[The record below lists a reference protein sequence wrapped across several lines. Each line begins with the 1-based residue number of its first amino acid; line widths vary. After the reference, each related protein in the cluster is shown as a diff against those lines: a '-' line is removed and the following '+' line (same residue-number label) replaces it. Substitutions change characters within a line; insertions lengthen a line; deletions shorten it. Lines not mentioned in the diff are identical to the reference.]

1 MPIIKSAKKRVKQ
14 AEKRRI
20 RNYGTRRRLH
30 DVQKEY
36 YTLIKDKDV
45 AAATK
50 LLPSVYKTIDMAAK
64 KNVIHDNKAGRL
76 KSKAQKNLTAIS

>member
-14 AEKRRI
+14 AEKRKI

-30 DVQKEY
+30 DVQKQFY
-36 YTLIKDKDV
+36 ALIKDKNT
-45 AAATK
+45 AEAATM
-50 LLPSVYKTIDMAAK
+50 LPTVYKTIDLAAK

-76 KSKAQKNLTAIS
+76 KSKAQKNLTSIS

>member
-30 DVQKEY
+30 DVQKEF
-36 YTLIKDKDV
+36 YTLIKGKDV
-45 AAATK
+45 AAAAA
-50 LLPSVYKTIDMAAK
+50 LLPNVYKTIDMAAK